1 MVTALPK
8 VLVVDD
14 DPGVSKSF
22 APILSRMGYAVVSAK
37 TGLEA
42 LNRLAHEHYAAMF
55 TDIKMP
61 GMDGIEVA
69 ARVRA
74 TQPSLPVVIM
84 TGYGSADHRARA
96 AAAGACDFLCKPLSA
111 EMIETSLEA
120 ALAIAALPAGQVAP
134 RGAFAVAAEPGVAA
148 LTAAPPV
155 SVGQRQAGRSRAQ
168 VAKDI
173 ALFFAS
179 PFITLAYLGMF
190 PFIGL
195 ALLAQAWRRRKEAG

>member
-1 MVTALPK
+1 VTAIRK

-14 DPGVSKSF
+14 DPAVSKSF
-22 APILSRMGYAVVSAK
+22 DPILTRMGFKVVSAK

-42 LNRLAHEHYAAMF
+42 LNKVAHEQYAALF
-55 TDIKMP
+55 IDIKMP

-69 ARVRA
+69 ARVHA
-74 TQPSLPVVIM
+74 TQPSLPMAIM

-111 EMIETSLEA
+111 EMIETSLGAALEIVASPASQMAPRA
-120 ALAIAALPAGQVAP
+120 ALAVAP
-134 RGAFAVAAEPGVAA
+134 EPRVAAV
-148 LTAAPPV
+148 TARQPV
-155 SVGQRQAGRSRAQ
+155 SVGERRPGRSRAQ

-179 PFITLAYLGMF
+179 PFITLAYLGLF

-195 ALLAQAWRRRKEAG
+195 ALLAQAWRRRKDAA